1 MMLTLLGAALVGD
14 LIFLPA
20 ILASPLGKCF
30 CPKPAKKSKSEPA
43 TGQVQESVLE
53 STTESGSTP
62 HGGLRSKQGEPLHLR
77 RDRGHRG
84 PPN

>member
-53 STTESGSTP
+53 STTGIRFDAAWWPAVET
-62 HGGLRSKQGEPLHLR
+62 GGAPALATR
-77 RDRGHRG
+77 
-84 PPN
+84 